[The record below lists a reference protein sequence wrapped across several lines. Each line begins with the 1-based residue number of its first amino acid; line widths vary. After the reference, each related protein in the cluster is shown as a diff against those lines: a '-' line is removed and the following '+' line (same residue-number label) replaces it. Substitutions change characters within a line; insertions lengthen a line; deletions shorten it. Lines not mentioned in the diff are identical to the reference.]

1 MTDDSAK
8 PNLYWSLASDGLLAI
23 LHTASDGLSTADAR
37 QHLAQFGPNLL
48 RAREKATALG
58 LLLNQ
63 FKSPIIL
70 ILLFATAVSAVPR
83 LGGCSHHSSERRQRR
98 KAPFGLSGQD
108 SQEEVVRVWLNDLWV
123 STTMSLVTL
132 LRLSLHYVL

>member
-8 PNLYWSLASDGLLAI
+8 PNLYWSQPLDNLLAT
-23 LHTASDGLSTADAR
+23 LHSASDGLSMADAR
-37 QHLAQFGPNLL
+37 QRLAQFGPNLL

-70 ILLFATAVSAVPR
+70 ILLFATAVSAV
-83 LGGCSHHSSERRQRR
+83 LGDWVDAVIILAIVLGS
-98 KAPFGLSGQD
+98 AVLSFVQD
-108 SQEEVVRVWLNDLWV
+108 A
-123 STTMSLVTL
+123 
-132 LRLSLHYVL
+132 